1 MSHFASTARM
11 SSGLDCRARLV
22 WIIFVAALPLLVPS
36 PARAQ
41 FERWGVKA
49 GVSSMTGTGEALAEE
64 GIGRNTGFLIG
75 GTATIGL
82 AGPLSLRPELLFVR
96 KGWTFTLGDTGSTI
110 NLDYLELPVLAD
122 VEVVSIRGVDTH
134 AQVGPTFGVMVNSNV
149 NLSGDDGTV
158 QETDPSDT
166 LSRTEV
172 GLAVGGSTSTEIG
185 PRTVRLDVRYRLSL
199 TNVNERR
206 VRQADGTFSD
216 SPTIRNRGLSISVGL
231 VF

>member
-1 MSHFASTARM
+1 M

-22 WIIFVAALPLLVPS
+22 WIIFVAALPLLAPS
-36 PARAQ
+36 TARAQ

-122 VEVVSIRGVDTH
+122 VAVASIWGFATH
-134 AQVGPTFGVMVNSNV
+134 VHLGPTFGVTVNRGV
-149 NLSGDDGTV
+149 DVDGGDGNLP
-158 QETDPSDT
+158 ETDPGGT

-206 VRQADGTFSD
+206 DRQADGTRSD
-216 SPTIRNRGLSISVGL
+216 SPPTIRNRGLAIAVGL